1 MYNKKYF
8 VDLVKK
14 ESTGRKKMVVAAPYD
29 SETIVSISNA
39 YDEGL
44 VDLILVGE
52 KSKIKDAASLA
63 GKDISGFRIVEAG
76 TVEEVADIS
85 AKTICEEK
93 CDLLMKGL
101 IDTSVLL
108 KAILKKEYNL
118 RTGRLFS
125 HVGVL
130 FKDESMYIITDAAM
144 NIAPNLEE
152 KKQIIENAI
161 PLANALGMKNPKV
174 AMLCAKEKP
183 YDKMPATLD
192 AQALKEMNERDEI
205 KNCVI
210 SGPMQLDIA
219 IDKHAAEIKG
229 VTDPVAGEAQILM
242 APTIEVAN
250 VFAKG
255 LEYLGGYTAAGFIAG
270 AKIPVVLVSR
280 ADGENVK
287 MVSIA
292 LACAMSNAN

>member
-1 MYNKKYF
+1 MYNRKYF

-14 ESTGRKKMVVAAPYD
+14 ESTGRKKMVVAAPHD
-29 SETIVSISNA
+29 RETIVSITKA

-44 VDLILVGE
+44 VSLILVGE
-52 KSKIKDAASLA
+52 RIKITEAANQA
-63 GKDISGFRIVEAG
+63 GKDISGFRIVEAI
-76 TVEEVADIS
+76 TAEEIANAS
-85 AKTICEEK
+85 ARIICEEQG
-93 CDLLMKGL
+93 DLLMKGL

-130 FKDESMYIITDAAM
+130 FKGDQMYIITDAAM
-144 NIAPNLEE
+144 NIAPGLEE

-161 PLANALGMKNPKV
+161 PLANALGIEKPKI

-183 YDKMPATLD
+183 YEKMPATLD

-205 KNCVI
+205 KNCII
-210 SGPMQLDIA
+210 SGPMQLDVA
-219 IDKHAAEIKG
+219 VNKHAAEIKG
-229 VTDPVAGEAQILM
+229 VADPVAGEAQILV

-287 MVSIA
+287 MISIA
-292 LACAMSNAN
+292 LACAMSNKN